1 MRRLILFLLTFTALG
16 ALLLTSPYI
25 RYRRTAGVVPGWVR
39 LGGLE
44 VHGATYEEVVAGLNR
59 GLREPVEAYVGDQ
72 RVLLRP
78 ETVGFQVDVDGMIVQ
93 ARGYDTFDRLVRYLA
108 ETSLERPPYVTD
120 IPLRYTLDAA
130 ALASWLNEI
139 AARANRPP
147 QPPQP
152 LLQELRLAP
161 GKPGVELDIAAARQQ
176 IIEALANPAQ
186 RTVRLAVRETPAPPM
201 DVAALGTLL
210 QARLEQFPGIGSVWL
225 HFLPTGEEVA
235 INADVAYAG
244 TSTLKIPI
252 MTQLYRVL
260 DGPPDPDTTKIISET
275 MQLSG
280 NFTANLMLG
289 IIGGGDWNRG
299 VAAMNQAFK
308 TLGMRNTFMAAPYDR
323 KLAVAP
329 RIVTEANSRTDLNTQ
344 PDPYMQTTPRDIGS
358 SLQMLVACSQGGGTL
373 IAAYGDEITPAECQ
387 QALDFMALN
396 EMTEL
401 LVGGL
406 PPGVK
411 AVHKHGYVPDTHG
424 DVAAIWSPAGPYVL
438 AVFLYRPV
446 WLEWHISNPTMQD
459 LARATWNFFE
469 SYQP

>member
-16 ALLLTSPYI
+16 ALLLASPYI

-44 VHGATYEEVVAGLNR
+44 VHGATYEEVVAALNR
-59 GLREPVEAYVGDQ
+59 GLREPIEAYVGDQ

-78 ETVGFQVDVDGMIVQ
+78 ETIGFQVDVDGMIALAQ
-93 ARGYDTFDRLVRYLA
+93 SYDTFDRLVRYLV
-108 ETSLERPPYVTD
+108 ETSLERPPHVTD

-130 ALASWLNEI
+130 ALDTWLNEV
-139 AARANRPP
+139 AGRANRPP

-161 GKPGVELDIAAARQQ
+161 GKPGVDLDIAAARQQ
-176 IIEALANPAQ
+176 VIEALANPAQ

-308 TLGMRNTFMAAPYDR
+308 ALGMRNTFMAAPYDR

-396 EMTEL
+396 EMAEL

-406 PPGVK
+406 PAGVK

-469 SYQP
+469 TYQP

>member
-1 MRRLILFLLTFTALG
+1 MRRLIL
-16 ALLLTSPYI
+16 LLLTLVAIAAVLLAAPYI

-78 ETVGFQVDVDGMIVQ
+78 ETVGFQVDVDGMIAQ
-93 ARGYDTFDRLVRYLA
+93 AQGYDTFDRLVRYLV
-108 ETSLERPPYVTD
+108 ETSLERPPHVTD

-130 ALASWLNEI
+130 ALDAWLNQV

-161 GKPGVELDIAAARQQ
+161 GKPGVELDISAARAQV
-176 IIEALANPAQ
+176 IEALANPTQ
-186 RTVRLAVRETPAPPM
+186 RTVRLAVRETPAPPL

-252 MTQLYRVL
+252 MIQLYRVL
-260 DGPPDPDTTKIISET
+260 DGPPDPDTRKIISET

-308 TLGMRNTFMAAPYDR
+308 TLGMRNTFMVAPYDR

-373 IAAYGDEITPAECQ
+373 IAAYGDAITPAECQ

-396 EMTEL
+396 EMKEL

-469 SYQP
+469 TYRP